1 MTNWPVGKVASYDG
15 VTLKVTELFSNAILQ
30 PMFVYGVLDF
40 INLSAMGVA
49 EIADYTHLKAVHIL
63 LYLPMESGQ
72 NDLLMVL

>member
-1 MTNWPVGKVASYDG
+1 M
-15 VTLKVTELFSNAILQ
+15 
-30 PMFVYGVLDF
+30 LDF
-40 INLSAMGVA
+40 IHLSAMGVA